1 MLSCLKK
8 PLIVGALLA
17 AAASGLPG
25 VATAAPGRVPVDLGT
40 LPGDQFSTVSAIN
53 ATGTMVGESYPQDVR
68 LRYHPVKW
76 DRQGRI
82 SALPTLGG
90 EQGRALAVNDAG
102 VAVGWAFDGT
112 EGVHAVR
119 WAPDGSVTAL
129 PWAGTSDAAVISRTG
144 VVAGGGS
151 SPEGT
156 YVALRWSPDGSVTR
170 LAALPGG
177 GQTVVTGITGDGALI
192 SGEAWDAA
200 GNQHAVRW
208 TATGAITDLSPGNQ
222 GNPGATAAAINDF
235 GVIAGTVTE
244 AGWPAPVAWKR
255 DGGRVRLDW
264 PAAPASAT
272 PRAINRAGVVVGSG
286 YVDFAESRAVRW
298 SAGGVTVL
306 EPARRSEAVA
316 INATGTIV
324 GNVESVAARW
334 AADGTET
341 ILGALPGGQYSWA
354 TGIGPDGTVIG
365 RSDLS
370 YGWHA
375 VYWPAS

>member
-8 PLIVGALLA
+8 PITVGTLLA
-17 AAASGLPG
+17 AAALSLPG
-25 VATAAPGRVPVDLGT
+25 VASAATDGPVDLGT
-40 LPGDQFSTVSAIN
+40 LPGDRFSGVSAIN
-53 ATGTMVGESYPQDVR
+53 ADGTMVGESYPYDVR

-90 EQGRALAVNDAG
+90 EQGSAVAVNDAG
-102 VAVGWAFDGT
+102 VAVGWAHDVSGAP
-112 EGVHAVR
+112 HAVR

-129 PWAGTSDAAVISRTG
+129 RWAGTSDAVVISRTG
-144 VVAGGGS
+144 VTAGGGS

-156 YVALRWSPDGSVTR
+156 YIALRWAPDGSVTR
-170 LAALPGG
+170 LASLPGG
-177 GQTVVTGITGDGALI
+177 GQAVVTGITADGALI
-192 SGEAWDAA
+192 SGNAWDSA

-208 TATGAITDLSPGNQ
+208 TATGAITDLSPGSQ
-222 GNPGATAAAINDF
+222 GNPGATAAAINDS

-244 AGWPAPVAWKR
+244 AGSPAAVAWKR
-255 DGGRVRLDW
+255 DGRQVRLDW
-264 PAAPASAT
+264 PAPPASAT
-272 PRAINRAGVVVGSG
+272 PRAINRFGVVVGSG
-286 YVDFAESRAVRW
+286 YVDFAGNRAVRW

-306 EPARRSEAVA
+306 EPARPSEAVA
-316 INATGTIV
+316 INAAGTAV
-324 GNVESVAARW
+324 GNVDSVAARW

-341 ILGALPGGQYSWA
+341 ILGALPGGQNSWA

-365 RSDLS
+365 RSNLS
-370 YGWHA
+370 FGWHA

>member
-8 PLIVGALLA
+8 PLTVGTLLA
-17 AAASGLPG
+17 AAALSLPG
-25 VATAAPGRVPVDLGT
+25 VAAAATAGPVDLAT
-40 LPGDQFSTVSAIN
+40 LPGDQFSDVAAIN
-53 ATGTMVGESYPQDVR
+53 ATGTMVGQSYPQDVR

-90 EQGRALAVNDAG
+90 EQGSAVAVNDAG
-102 VAVGWAFDGT
+102 VAVGWAFDGH

-119 WAPDGSVTAL
+119 WA
-129 PWAGTSDAAVISRTG
+129 
-144 VVAGGGS
+144 
-151 SPEGT
+151 
-156 YVALRWSPDGSVTR
+156 PDGSVTR

-177 GQTVVTGITGDGALI
+177 GQTHVTGITGDGALL
-192 SGEAWDAA
+192 SGEATDAA

-235 GVIAGTVTE
+235 GVIAGAVTE
-244 AGWPAPVAWKR
+244 AGWPAPVVWKR
-255 DGGRVRLDW
+255 DGRQVRLGW
-264 PAAPASAT
+264 PASPASAT

-286 YVDFAESRAVRW
+286 YVDFAENRAVGW
-298 SAGGVTVL
+298 SASGTTVL
-306 EPARRSEAVA
+306 EGARRSAAVA
-316 INATGTIV
+316 LNASGTIV

-334 AADGTET
+334 DADGTET
-341 ILGALPGGQYSWA
+341 ILGTLPGGQYSWA
-354 TGIGPDGTVIG
+354 TGIATDGTIIG
-365 RSDLS
+365 RSDRS